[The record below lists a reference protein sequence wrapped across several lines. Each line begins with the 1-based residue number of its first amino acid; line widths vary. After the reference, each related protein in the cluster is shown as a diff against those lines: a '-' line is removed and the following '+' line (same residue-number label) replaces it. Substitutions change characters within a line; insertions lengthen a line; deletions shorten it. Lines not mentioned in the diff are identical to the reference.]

1 MAFKEE
7 FKALCE
13 KYNVLVD
20 ITGKVEFYTFKD
32 GKISDVIVMREDEDA
47 EFCPRAA
54 KFINLET

>member
-1 MAFKEE
+1 MTFKEE

-32 GKISDVIVMREDEDA
+32 GRISDLIVMRDYEDSEHCPHAA
-47 EFCPRAA
+47 E
-54 KFINLET
+54 FINLDI